1 MCVCVCVRGN
11 GRFKGVLDILH
22 AANSSDETEKHCKL
36 RSGVYMFTTAKQLS
50 ECARPMVTIV
60 ICRLQGT
67 RRSHKRKMQFDMH
80 DRSYA
85 SRISRSDAIL
95 I

>member
-1 MCVCVCVRGN
+1 MCVGVCVCPRKWTIQG
-11 GRFKGVLDILH
+11 GARHSH

-36 RSGVYMFTTAKQLS
+36 RSDVYMFTTAKQLS

-67 RRSHKRKMQFDMH
+67 RRSHRRKM
-80 DRSYA
+80 
-85 SRISRSDAIL
+85 
-95 I
+95 